1 MNQNKI
7 CPNCEI
13 EYLLHI
19 EKCADCGAVLLL
31 HDKHRQAQEEKKR
44 LMAKAIEK
52 AAVVREGDLKWLGK
66 LYDVLIDAGI
76 PCTVISDAGCKK
88 GCCSNK
94 CQLIVSTEDIERA
107 QERVAEYYMEIHPE
121 LRASNELI
129 SQGKCP
135 ACGSPVGA
143 GDNECSDCGLTLVI
157 IEEENQEEEDGGGQ
171 T

>member
-13 EYLLHI
+13 EYLPHI
-19 EKCADCGAVLLL
+19 EKCAVCGAVLLL
-31 HDKHRQAQEEKKR
+31 HEEHRQAQEEKKR

-157 IEEENQEEEDGGGQ
+157 IEEENQTEEDSGGQ

>member
-1 MNQNKI
+1 MNRNKI
-7 CPNCEI
+7 CPDCEI
-13 EYLLHI
+13 EYLSHI

-31 HDKHRQAQEEKKR
+31 HEEHRQAQEEKKR

-94 CQLIVSTEDIERA
+94 SQLIVSPEDLERA

-121 LRASNELI
+121 LRASNELL

-157 IEEENQEEEDGGGQ
+157 IEEENQTEEDSGGQ

>member
-1 MNQNKI
+1 MNPNKI

-13 EYLLHI
+13 EYLPHI
-19 EKCADCGAVLLL
+19 EKCAVCGAVLLL
-31 HDKHRQAQEEKKR
+31 HEEHRQAQEEKKR

-94 CQLIVSTEDIERA
+94 CQLIVSTEDLERA

-121 LRASNELI
+121 LRSSNELI

-157 IEEENQEEEDGGGQ
+157 IEEENQTEEDSGGQ